1 MLIDVR
7 STLTPAPHLWII
19 IADDNLYH
27 HVSVDEFRDALCYAA
42 AAGSGLTTKEP
53 ATANHPMVAMN
64 ILLMTAMN
72 ILENSHDYQSG
83 LGLKHHF

>member
-1 MLIDVR
+1 MVIVGGVPLTPEISAGHRKATLKSRESYSMLIDVR
-7 STLTPAPHLWII
+7 STLTPVPHLWII

-53 ATANHPMVAMN
+53 ATANHP
-64 ILLMTAMN
+64 I
-72 ILENSHDYQSG
+72 
-83 LGLKHHF
+83 